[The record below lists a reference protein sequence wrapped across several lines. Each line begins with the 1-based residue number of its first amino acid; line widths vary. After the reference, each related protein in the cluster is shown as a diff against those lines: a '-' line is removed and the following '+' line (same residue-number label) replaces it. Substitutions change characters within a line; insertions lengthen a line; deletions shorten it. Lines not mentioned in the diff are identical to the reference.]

1 MVTLSAP
8 TRRGEAAI
16 RSSLIWLELLVGIGA
31 MYGTVMLVTDAW
43 HLPVRDLQPLPLHS
57 WVVPG
62 LALFAVV
69 TVPMIAAAIEVY
81 WRLRHAADLSL
92 AAGLLLVGWI
102 GVQLLVIGPQMWL
115 QPAMLVGGLTIAGL
129 AWYWRSPVNRVVL
142 WLLRSQAHGLLDR
155 QVCGLRFIGRRTG
168 ATVELPVGFVRDGDR
183 LLVLVARASAKR
195 WWRNFR
201 DVSHG
206 LEVTLAG
213 RAHDGEAL
221 ALGPGDRGY
230 ADAMSA
236 YGRHGRRPVDR
247 DHELVLIELVN

>member
-1 MVTLSAP
+1 MVTLSAH
-8 TRRGEAAI
+8 TRRSEAAI

-31 MYGTVMLVTDAW
+31 IYGAVMLVTDAW
-43 HLPVRDLQPLPLHS
+43 HLQVSDLRPLPLHS
-57 WVVPG
+57 WVIPG

-69 TVPMIAAAIEVY
+69 TVPMIAAAIAIYRGV
-81 WRLRHAADLSL
+81 RHAADLSL

-102 GVQLLVIGPQMWL
+102 GVQVLVIGPQMWL
-115 QPAMLVGGLTIAGL
+115 QPAMLIGGLAIAGL
-129 AWYWRSPVNRVVL
+129 AWYWRPPVNRVVL
-142 WLLRSQAHGLLDR
+142 WLLRSPARGLLDR
-155 QVCGLRFIGRRTG
+155 HVCGLRFIGRHTG

-213 RAHDGEAL
+213 TTRDGEAL

-236 YGRHGRRPVDR
+236 YRRQGRRPADR